1 MRFPAKERF
10 DSIVV
15 FPDFYMPAI
24 NKSSCNQLCLERFYF
39 SATNGIDIINYIP
52 GNAGCRN
59 VIAPSIVTAPEKEKQ
74 KMGVSENNDIV
85 LHTGGGGY
93 ELATAHEIRR
103 NVNLIQEVI
112 KSVFKEGTHFGII
125 PGCKQ
130 KSLYKA
136 GAEKILATFRIAVDP
151 EVEDLST
158 PDEVRYRVRVKGFT
172 PDGRLVGVGIGE
184 CSSSEEK
191 YAWRAAVSDA
201 EFKATDELRRRVK
214 YYKNG
219 GTVNQVRTNPADVAN
234 TVLKMSKKRGQND
247 LCLTATAASD
257 VFTQDIEDLPPEY
270 VEGMVENAPQPP
282 KPKAP
287 AQDEMGQVVGEIEE
301 IRAVNDKVSKIF
313 VAGIGYATGQA
324 DKVAKAK
331 DAMDEKARVKIG
343 WVKRKGVIFADSL
356 EVVGDQEDIIP

>member
-1 MRFPAKERF
+1 MVAAK
-10 DSIVV
+10 
-15 FPDFYMPAI
+15 
-24 NKSSCNQLCLERFYF
+24 K
-39 SATNGIDIINYIP
+39 
-52 GNAGCRN
+52 
-59 VIAPSIVTAPEKEKQ
+59 KEKA
-74 KMGVSENNDIV
+74 MEGDSCGMVV
-85 LHTGGGGY
+85 HTGGGGY

-103 NVNLIQEVI
+103 HVNLIQEVI
-112 KSVFKEGTHFGII
+112 KGVFKADTHYGII

-158 PDEVRYRVRVKGFT
+158 PDEVRYRVRVRGLT

-219 GTVNQVRTNPADVAN
+219 GTVNQIRTNPADVAN
-234 TVLKMSKKRGQND
+234 TILKMGKKRGMID

-257 VFTQDIEDLPPEY
+257 VFTQDIEDLPEEY
-270 VEGMVENAPQPP
+270 VEGMVETAPQ
-282 KPKAP
+282 KPQPRAP
-287 AQDEMGQVVGEIEE
+287 AQDETGKVVGEIEE

-313 VAGIGYATGQA
+313 IAGIGYATGQA

-331 DAMDEKARVKIG
+331 DAMDEKARVRIG
-343 WVKRKGVIFADSL
+343 WVKRKGFIFADSL
-356 EVVGDQEDIIP
+356 EVVGDQEEMDA

>member
-1 MRFPAKERF
+1 MVAAK
-10 DSIVV
+10 
-15 FPDFYMPAI
+15 
-24 NKSSCNQLCLERFYF
+24 K
-39 SATNGIDIINYIP
+39 
-52 GNAGCRN
+52 
-59 VIAPSIVTAPEKEKQ
+59 KEKA
-74 KMGVSENNDIV
+74 MEGDSCGMVV
-85 LHTGGGGY
+85 HAGGGGGY

-112 KSVFKEGTHFGII
+112 KSVFKQDTHYGII

-158 PDEVRYRVRVKGFT
+158 PDEVRYRVRVRGFT

-184 CSSSEEK
+184 CSSNEEK

-234 TVLKMSKKRGQND
+234 TVLKMGKKRSQID

-270 VEGMVENAPQPP
+270 VEGMMENAPQPP

-287 AQDEMGQVVGEIEE
+287 AQDETGQVVGEIEE

-313 VAGIGYATGQA
+313 IAGIGYATGQA

-331 DAMDEKARVKIG
+331 EAMAEKSRVRIG
-343 WVKRKGVIFADSL
+343 WVKRKGFIFADSL
-356 EVVGDQEDIIP
+356 ELMGDQEEIIP

>member
-1 MRFPAKERF
+1 
-10 DSIVV
+10 
-15 FPDFYMPAI
+15 
-24 NKSSCNQLCLERFYF
+24 
-39 SATNGIDIINYIP
+39 
-52 GNAGCRN
+52 
-59 VIAPSIVTAPEKEKQ
+59 
-74 KMGVSENNDIV
+74 MGVSEDNDIV
-85 LHTGGGGY
+85 LHTGGGGGY

-112 KSVFKEGTHFGII
+112 KGVFKADTHYGII

-158 PDEVRYRVRVKGFT
+158 PDEVRYRVRVRGLT

-184 CSSSEEK
+184 CSSNEEK

-214 YYKNG
+214 FYKNG

-234 TVLKMSKKRGQND
+234 TVLKMAKKRGQID

-257 VFTQDIEDLPPEY
+257 VFTQDVEDLPPEY
-270 VEGMVENAPQPP
+270 VEGMTEHAVAGSEKQA
-282 KPKAP
+282 PKATPTKKP
-287 AQDEMGQVVGEIEE
+287 AASAETEGVITGIVEDVQVGSKTPSGQQLYYVILDGQKYGTSREDIVKFAKTSQELREGVEMVWKLHRGFKYVNE
-301 IRAVNDKVSKIF
+301 IRDVSTGGAV
-313 VAGIGYATGQA
+313 
-324 DKVAKAK
+324 
-331 DAMDEKARVKIG
+331 
-343 WVKRKGVIFADSL
+343 
-356 EVVGDQEDIIP
+356 

>member
-1 MRFPAKERF
+1 MEYFR
-10 DSIVV
+10 
-15 FPDFYMPAI
+15 AI
-24 NKSSCNQLCLERFYF
+24 SGSVKVAHGY
-39 SATNGIDIINYIP
+39 AVNGV
-52 GNAGCRN
+52 GGK
-59 VIAPSIVTAPEKEKQ
+59 KEKAM
-74 KMGVSENNDIV
+74 KGDSCDMVV
-85 LHTGGGGY
+85 HAGGGGY

-103 NVNLIQEVI
+103 HVNLIQEVI
-112 KSVFKEGTHFGII
+112 KSVFKADTHYGII

-158 PDEVRYRVRVKGFT
+158 PDEVRYRVRVRGLT

-184 CSSSEEK
+184 CSSNEEK

-234 TVLKMSKKRGQND
+234 TVLKMGKKRGMID
-247 LCLTATAASD
+247 LTLTATAASD
-257 VFTQDIEDLPPEY
+257 VFTQDIEDLPEEY
-270 VEGMVENAPQPP
+270 VEGMAEVAPQKPQ
-282 KPKAP
+282 PKAP
-287 AQDEMGQVVGEIEE
+287 AQDETGQVVGEIEE

-313 VAGIGYATGQA
+313 LAGIGYATGQA

-331 DAMDEKARVKIG
+331 EAMAEKARVRIG
-343 WVKRKGVIFADSL
+343 WVKRKGFIFADSL
-356 EVVGDQEDIIP
+356 ELMGDQEEIIP

>member
-1 MRFPAKERF
+1 
-10 DSIVV
+10 
-15 FPDFYMPAI
+15 
-24 NKSSCNQLCLERFYF
+24 
-39 SATNGIDIINYIP
+39 
-52 GNAGCRN
+52 
-59 VIAPSIVTAPEKEKQ
+59 
-74 KMGVSENNDIV
+74 MGVSEDNDIV

-103 NVNLIQEVI
+103 HVNLIQEVI
-112 KSVFKEGTHFGII
+112 KGVFKADTHYGII

-184 CSSSEEK
+184 CSSNEDK

-214 YYKNG
+214 YYTNG

-234 TVLKMSKKRGQND
+234 TVLKMGKKRGMID
-247 LCLTATAASD
+247 LTLTATAASD
-257 VFTQDIEDLPPEY
+257 VFTQDIEDLPEEY
-270 VEGMVENAPQPP
+270 VESIIEPKAAPQPRRTP
-282 KPKAP
+282 KPATSDAQIGAAP
-287 AQDEMGQVVGEIEE
+287 VGEPAKQETGD
-301 IRAVNDKVSKIF
+301 VC
-313 VAGIGYATGQA
+313 GIVESVTKGALLKSGQQLY
-324 DKVAKAK
+324 
-331 DAMDEKARVKIG
+331 KIG
-343 WVKRKGVIFADSL
+343 LKGEIFGTTKEELVARATASKELQEAIRLPWKLFKGYKYAENIVDLGDLEKEETVRDSENVDL
-356 EVVGDQEDIIP
+356 